1 MTILAGDIKL
11 MASQRMTDTQDGGG
25 RLTGNEIQS
34 GAHNAM
40 FPDISDL
47 DRAYGVVNLRKAFLS
62 VQTDNTDT
70 YFGANVTV
78 LLPPTDPNVGLCM
91 MTTKDHHDTR
101 DEARDRVE
109 RYLARGPKWQGFLY
123 DTQLEGQRAIRF
135 FQRKELRIPEIGEV
149 LCLVGNENQV
159 NEFEQYVRV
168 LTVSTQLRKFLVQ
181 GYGQE
186 FERLVV
192 TCELSDPLRYSF
204 EGEQPSPYDTITNP
218 KTALRETVVADGSQ
232 YFATTDLAEN
242 ANFGA
247 MQVKAETIFT
257 QLVPAARSE
266 TPAVD
271 LTAAGELAALVD
283 SGRASV
289 TFSTVAS
296 IAPSKSLFLGTGAK
310 PGSVSVTIGAAV
322 ITDRGGELVLAG
334 SVVGSI
340 DYGRG
345 QLNFNN
351 QCPNYGGSTKSVA
364 FWPATAPARIAD
376 TARIPIKANNRGYAY
391 TITLQ
396 PTPAPG
402 TLTISFMAQGK
413 WYDLKDNGRGECRGV
428 DSSYGSATLNYAT
441 GSVLLTLGALPD
453 VNTAIMFSWGTPVD
467 YTNRSGQAIS
477 IGKSRWQLPH
487 TGITPKSLILTWG
500 TGKSAT
506 DSAGNGTISG
516 DIGGK
521 INYASGEIELNHI
534 TLPALG
540 AQFTAAYQYGEPV
553 TERHIEPGRLSTPGQ
568 VGHLSITLDGDG
580 GGALNLTPGSV
591 RVKFNALYHK
601 FDAVEQELV
610 IETKDPI
617 ITLQDDGQGNLKD
630 ASGVTLGAIDYAAGT
645 LHFMP
650 DGSAPLPRPRYGWIT
665 VGTQWVGDQLIETQR
680 WAMLGIDYITTAYT
694 FPDGEQ
700 GWVDV
705 TYRNNNSA
713 QAINATLTTNALQI
727 DVTPGFAEAILE
739 GSARFTLGGAT
750 YVDRQGLL
758 YRDPDAGTGS
768 GIQAGTLDYSNGV
781 ATLSDWVA
789 GAAAQ
794 PTLQSLAT
802 SFAAQSVD
810 AVTFRSPGAPLA
822 PGSLYIS
829 ANTATGRR
837 IEATA
842 DGDGF
847 FTTVDMDGQVDHQT
861 GIVSIRFGRLILAA
875 GHEAEPWYDENN
887 VIEELGTGGVV
898 IKKIW
903 RPISVVADSI
913 RFNCVVYSYLP
924 LDADQIGLDPVR
936 LPSDGRVPFIRKGNV
951 VVVHSTQK
959 SAFPLGA
966 SAGQSLDVGR
976 TRLAYAHLED
986 KDGKRLTD
994 SLYTVDLDAGVVT
1007 LATPL
1012 NLTGFTQPLTVV
1024 HRIEDMSLVTDV
1036 EISGRLQLA
1045 RPLSH
1050 AYNAADTR
1058 VSSALIIGDLWAR
1071 YTGLFDQKTW
1081 TNVWSDTLLGD
1092 AAGPTYNDTDFP
1104 LLVTNRAT
1112 LEERW
1117 AIVFE
1122 TSTTFKLI
1130 GEHVGQIA
1138 IGDVN
1143 TDFAPLNPNNQQ
1155 PYFFLDKRGWGAG
1168 WAAGNVLRFTTKAAN
1183 YPVWLIRTILQ
1194 SVAAQESDQ
1203 FEIQLRGNVNR

>member
-11 MASQRMTDTQDGGG
+11 MASQRMTDTTDGGG
-25 RLTGNEIQS
+25 RLTGHEIVS
-34 GAHNAM
+34 GEHNAM

-47 DRAYGVVNLRKAFLS
+47 DRAYGVVNLRKGFLA

-70 YFGANVTV
+70 YFGANVIV
-78 LLPPTDPNVGLCM
+78 LLPPADPNVGLTL

-101 DEARDRVE
+101 AAARDRVE

-149 LCLVGNENQV
+149 LCLVGNEGLAS
-159 NEFEQYVRV
+159 EFEQYVRV
-168 LTVSTQLRKFLVQ
+168 LSVSTQLRKFLVQ

-192 TCELSDPLRYSF
+192 TCELADPLRYSF

-232 YFATTDLAEN
+232 YFATTGLAEN
-242 ANFGA
+242 AAFGA
-247 MQVKAETIFT
+247 MLVKADTIFT
-257 QLVPAARSE
+257 QLVPSARSE

-310 PGSVSVTIGAAV
+310 PGTVSVTIGAAV
-322 ITDRGGELVLAG
+322 ITDRGGELVLGG
-334 SVVGSI
+334 SVIGAI

-345 QLNFNN
+345 RLDFNN
-351 QCPNYGGSTKSVA
+351 QCPNYGTASKSVV
-364 FWPATAPARIAD
+364 FWPATSPARIAD
-376 TARIPIKANNRGYAY
+376 TAQIPIKANNRGYAY

-413 WYDLKDNGRGECRGV
+413 WYDLKDNGRGECRGM
-428 DSSYGSATLNYAT
+428 DSSYGSAQLNYAT

-453 VNTAIMFSWGTPVD
+453 VNTAILFSWGTPVN

-477 IGKSRWQLPH
+477 IGKSCWQLPH
-487 TGITPKSLILTWG
+487 TGITPKSLVLTWG
-500 TGKSAT
+500 GTKSAT
-506 DSAGNGTISG
+506 DVAGNGTISG

-521 INYASGEIELNHI
+521 INYATGEIELNHI

-553 TERHIEPGRLSTPGQ
+553 TERHVEPGRLSTPGQ

-591 RVKFNALYHK
+591 RVKFNALYHA
-601 FDAVEQELV
+601 FDPVEQELV
-610 IETKDPI
+610 IEKKDPI

-630 ASGVTLGAIDYAAGT
+630 ASGVTLGAINYAAGT

-650 DGSAPLPRPRYGWIT
+650 DGSAPLPRPRYAWVT
-665 VGTQWVGDQLIETQR
+665 VGTHWVGTTQIATQR
-680 WAMLGIDYITTAYT
+680 WSMVGFDYITTAYT

-727 DVTPGFAEAILE
+727 DVTPGYAEAILE

-768 GIQAGTLDYSNGV
+768 GIQAGTIDYSNGV
-781 ATLSDWVA
+781 ATLSDWAA
-789 GAAAQ
+789 GASAQ

-810 AVTFRSPGAPLA
+810 AVTFRTPGAPLA
-822 PGSLYIS
+822 PGSLYIA

-842 DGDGF
+842 DADGL
-847 FTTVDMDGQVDHQT
+847 FTTADMDGQVEHQT
-861 GIVSIRFGRLILAA
+861 GIVTIRFGRLITAA
-875 GHEAEPWYDENN
+875 GHETEAWFDPEQVDAN
-887 VIEELGTGGVV
+887 G
-898 IKKIW
+898 KIW

-959 SAFPLGA
+959 AAFGLGVV
-966 SAGQSLDVGR
+966 AGQSLAVGR
-976 TRLAYAHLED
+976 TRLAYAHVED
-986 KDGKRLTD
+986 HNGKQLAANLYSVNLD
-994 SLYTVDLDAGVVT
+994 SGVVT
-1007 LATPL
+1007 LASPL
-1012 NLTGFTQPLTVV
+1012 NLTGYVEPLAVV

-1036 EISGRLQLA
+1036 EISGRIRLA

-1050 AYNAADTR
+1050 DYSAADTH

-1071 YTGLFDQKTW
+1071 YTGMFDQKTW
-1081 TNVWSDTLLGD
+1081 TNVWSDTLIGD
-1092 AAGPTYNDTDFP
+1092 AASPTFNDTDYP
-1104 LLVTNRAT
+1104 LQVTNRAT

-1117 AIVFE
+1117 AIVFDSA
-1122 TSTTFKLI
+1122 TNFRLI

-1138 IGDVN
+1138 VGDVN
-1143 TDFAPLNPNNQQ
+1143 TDFAPVNPNNGQ
-1155 PYFFLDKRGWGAG
+1155 PYFRLDHRGWGSG
-1168 WAAGNVLRFTTKAAN
+1168 WANGNVLRFTTKAAN
-1183 YPVWLIRTILQ
+1183 YPVWFIRTILQ
-1194 SVAAQESDQ
+1194 SVAALDSDK
-1203 FEIQLRGNVNR
+1203 FENQLRGNVNR

>member
-1 MTILAGDIKL
+1 MTILSGDIKL
-11 MASQRMTDTQDGGG
+11 MASQRMTDTPDGGG
-25 RLTGNEIQS
+25 RMTGHEIQS
-34 GAHNAM
+34 GDHNAM

-70 YFGANVTV
+70 YFGSNVTV
-78 LLPPTDPNVGLCM
+78 LLPPTDPNVGLAM
-91 MTTKDHHDTR
+91 MTTRDHHDTR
-101 DEARDRVE
+101 DAARDRVE
-109 RYLARGPKWQGFLY
+109 RYLTRGPKWQGFLY

-149 LCLVGNENQV
+149 LCLVGDENKPS
-159 NEFEQYVRV
+159 EFEQYVRV
-168 LTVSTQLRKFLVQ
+168 LSVSTQLRKFFVS
-181 GYGQE
+181 GYSAE

-192 TCELSDPLRYSF
+192 TCELADPLRYSF
-204 EGEQPSPYDTITNP
+204 EGEQPTPYDTITNA

-232 YFATTDLAEN
+232 YFATTGLAEN
-242 ANFGA
+242 AAFGA
-247 MQVKAETIFT
+247 MLVKADTIFT

-266 TPAVD
+266 TPVVD

-283 SGRASV
+283 SGRESV
-289 TFSTVAS
+289 IFATSAS

-334 SVVGSI
+334 SVVGAI

-345 QLNFNN
+345 RLDFNN
-351 QCPNYGGSTKSVA
+351 SCPNYGPASKTVA
-364 FWPATAPARIAD
+364 FWPATAPSRIAD
-376 TARIPIKANNRGYAY
+376 TAQIPIRANNRGYAY
-391 TITLQ
+391 VATLQ

-402 TLTISFMAQGK
+402 SLTISFMAQGK

-453 VNTAIMFSWGTPVD
+453 VNTAILFSWGTPVN

-500 TGKSAT
+500 GNKSAS
-506 DSAGNGTISG
+506 DPAGNGVISG

-521 INYASGEIELNHI
+521 INYATGEVELNHL

-540 AQFTAAYQYGEPV
+540 AEFTAAYQYGEPV
-553 TERHIEPGRLSTPGQ
+553 TERHVEPGRLSTPGQ

-601 FDAVEQELV
+601 FDPVEQELV

-617 ITLQDDGQGNLKD
+617 ITLQDDGQGNLTD
-630 ASGVTLGAIDYAAGT
+630 ASGVVLGAINYSAGT

-650 DGSAPLPRPRYGWIT
+650 DGSAPLPRPRYGWVT
-665 VGTQWVGDQLIETQR
+665 VGTHWVGNQQIATQR
-680 WAMLGIDYITTAYT
+680 WSMLGIDYITTAYT
-694 FPDGEQ
+694 FPDGEA

-758 YRDPDAGTGS
+758 YRDPAAGTGS

-781 ATLSDWVA
+781 ATLSDWIA

-810 AVTFRSPGAPLA
+810 QATFRTPGAPLA

-829 ANTATGRR
+829 ATTATGRR

-842 DGDGF
+842 DGDGYF
-847 FTTVDMDGQVDHQT
+847 ATPDMDGRVEHQT
-861 GIVSIRFGRLILAA
+861 GIVAIRFGRLITAA
-875 GHEAEPWYDENN
+875 GHEAEHWYDAEQVDAN
-887 VIEELGTGGVV
+887 G
-898 IKKIW
+898 KIW
-903 RPISVVADSI
+903 RPLSVVADTI

-951 VVVHSTQK
+951 VVVHSTQRA
-959 SAFPLGA
+959 AFGLGVV
-966 SAGQSLDVGR
+966 AGQQLSVGR
-976 TRLAYAHLED
+976 TRLAYAHVED
-986 KDGKRLTD
+986 HNGKQLATN
-994 SLYTVDLDAGVVT
+994 LYRVDLDAGVVT
-1007 LATPL
+1007 LASPL
-1012 NLTGFTQPLTVV
+1012 SLTGYVEPLVVV

-1036 EISGRLQLA
+1036 EISGRLRLA

-1050 AYNAADTR
+1050 AYHAVDTY

-1071 YTGLFDQKTW
+1071 YSQLFDQKTW
-1081 TNVWSDTLLGD
+1081 TNVWSDTLIGD
-1092 AAGPTYNDTDFP
+1092 AASATYNDTDFP
-1104 LLVTNRAT
+1104 LQVTNRAA
-1112 LEERW
+1112 LAERW
-1117 AIVFE
+1117 VIVFD
-1122 TSTTFKLI
+1122 TATTFRLI

-1138 IGDVN
+1138 IGDIN
-1143 TDFAPLNPNNQQ
+1143 SDFAPLNPLAGQ
-1155 PYFFLDKRGWGAG
+1155 PYFRLDKRGWGSG
-1168 WAAGNVLRFTTKAAN
+1168 WSAGNGLRFNTHAAN
-1183 YPVWLIRTILQ
+1183 YPVWFIRTILQ
-1194 SVAAQESDQ
+1194 SVAAQESDK

>member
-11 MASQRMTDTQDGGG
+11 MASQRMTDTTDGGG
-25 RLTGNEIQS
+25 RLTGHEILS
-34 GAHNAM
+34 GEHNAM

-47 DRAYGVVNLRKAFLS
+47 DRAYGVVNLRKGFLA

-101 DEARDRVE
+101 DAARDRVE

-135 FQRKELRIPEIGEV
+135 FQRKELRTPEIGEV
-149 LCLVGNENQV
+149 LCLVGDEAKPT
-159 NEFEQYVRV
+159 ETEQYVRV
-168 LTVSTQLRKFLVQ
+168 LSVSTQLRKFLIA
-181 GYGQE
+181 GYGNE

-192 TCELSDPLRYSF
+192 TCELADPLRYTF
-204 EGEQPSPYDTITNP
+204 EGEQPTPYDTITNP

-232 YFATTDLAEN
+232 YFATTGLAEN
-242 ANFGA
+242 AAFGA
-247 MQVKAETIFT
+247 LQVKADTIFT

-283 SGRASV
+283 SGRQSV
-289 TFSTVAS
+289 TLSTVAI

-310 PGSVSVTIGAAV
+310 PGSVSVTIGVAV
-322 ITDRGGELVLAG
+322 ITDRGGELVQGG

-345 QLNFNN
+345 RLDFNN
-351 QCPNYGGSTKSVA
+351 QCPNYGTQTKTVV
-364 FWPATAPARIAD
+364 FWPATSPARIAD
-376 TARIPIKANNRGYAY
+376 TAQIPIKANNRGYAY
-391 TITLQ
+391 VTTLQ

-413 WYDLKDNGRGECRGV
+413 WYDLKDNGRGECKGT

-453 VNTAIMFSWGTPVD
+453 VNTAIMFSWGTPVN

-477 IGKSRWQLPH
+477 IGKSRWPLPH
-487 TGITPKSLILTWG
+487 TGITPKSLVLTWG
-500 TGKSAT
+500 GNKTAN
-506 DSAGNGTISG
+506 DNAGNGTIAG
-516 DIGGK
+516 DIIGR
-521 INYASGEIELNHI
+521 INYATGEIELDHV

-540 AQFTAAYQYGEPV
+540 AQFTASYQYGEPV

-591 RVKFNALYHK
+591 RVKFNSLYHK
-601 FDAVEQELV
+601 FDAVEEQLV

-617 ITLQDDGQGNLKD
+617 ITLQDDGLGHLKD
-630 ASGVTLGAIDYAAGT
+630 ASGNTLGAINYAAGT

-650 DGSAPLPRPRYGWIT
+650 DGTAPLPRPRYGWVT
-665 VGTQWVGDQLIETQR
+665 VGSQWVGNQLIETKR

-694 FPDGEQ
+694 FPDGES

-739 GSARFTLGGAT
+739 GSARFTLGGST

-758 YRDPDAGTGS
+758 YRDPDPATGS

-781 ATLSDWVA
+781 ATLSDWAA
-789 GAAAQ
+789 GATAQ
-794 PTLQSLAT
+794 PVLLSLAT
-802 SFAAQSVD
+802 SFTAQSVD
-810 AVTFRSPGAPLA
+810 RVTFRTPGAPLA
-822 PGSLYIS
+822 PGSLYIA

-861 GIVSIRFGRLILAA
+861 GIVSIRFGRLITAA
-875 GHEAEPWYDENN
+875 GNESQPWYDAEQVDAN
-887 VIEELGTGGVV
+887 G
-898 IKKIW
+898 KIW

-959 SAFPLGA
+959 SAFPLGVV
-966 SAGQSLDVGR
+966 AGQTLDTGR
-976 TRLAYAHLED
+976 IRLAYAHVED
-986 KDGKRLTD
+986 HTGKQLSADLYSVNLD
-994 SLYTVDLDAGVVT
+994 SGVVT
-1007 LATPL
+1007 LASPL
-1012 NLTGFTQPLTVV
+1012 NLTGYVQPLAVV

-1036 EISGRLQLA
+1036 EISGRLSLA

-1050 AYNAADTR
+1050 TYNAADTH

-1071 YTGLFDQKTW
+1071 YTNLFDQRTW
-1081 TNVWSDTLLGD
+1081 SNTWSDVLIGD
-1092 AAGPTYNDTDFP
+1092 AASPTYNDVDFP
-1104 LLVTNRAT
+1104 LQVTNRAT
-1112 LEERW
+1112 IEERW
-1117 AIVFE
+1117 AIIFQSS
-1122 TSTTFKLI
+1122 TSFVLV

-1138 IGDVN
+1138 LGDVN
-1143 TDFAPLNPNNQQ
+1143 TDFAPINPNNGQ
-1155 PYFFLDKRGWGAG
+1155 PYFRLDKRGWGSG
-1168 WAAGNVLRFTTKAAN
+1168 WAAANVLRFNTKAAN
-1183 YPVWLIRTILQ
+1183 YPVWFIRTILQ
-1194 SVAAQESDQ
+1194 SVAAQESDK